1 MDSLFFTYFSVSAT
15 ISTSF
20 ALMGALFL
28 LTIPNKSKATL
39 YIGLVF
45 LVLTFGNLAYF
56 FSASFYTPFTAYHR
70 YFAIFFVPQAITLMA
85 QFFFHYPERR
95 HPKFAAFVFAL
106 DFLAISF
113 VTVLFIIKTQNVDL
127 FFRFDANYWDF
138 AEYDLS
144 RKIALVII
152 GVLFTCV
159 VAAVMQIIQSR
170 GRDRWVVSGLF
181 LTFLAGSL
189 VPAIAN
195 SLAHQG
201 VIDRGVYVL
210 LYNIFVVLGFSL
222 MVILYI
228 NNTSDSSTF
237 LAKLVGVS
245 VVVFLL
251 VMQGVSYFN
260 FLDIESSYNA
270 VRERDTRIAVREKE
284 MHKDLKY
291 LAELNADGSVRLLHG
306 DKLATR
312 GYEEELI
319 SALTYELAV
328 RPAQKNKAEAIL
340 NSGRHE
346 FLVPYGEVLRRG
358 GTPEEVA
365 GAIQKINRS
374 LLQSADK
381 IRVIDD
387 EKLRAELPALLEKQ
401 TSLPAA
407 FQKDVAE
414 FLSKNTDLP
423 PKELKNAVLRLF
435 TPMQPASVRRY
446 RQDAEGD
453 HFIAFLFFDPTAEKI
468 YEAGYDYTSYRKAFH
483 TSANRQMIL
492 LGCVLLVVLGGFRF
506 FFMGI
511 LVSPLER
518 LLGGVRKVN
527 AGDLDVELPVRVEDE
542 IGFLSRSFNAMVA
555 SIKDG
560 RMKLQEYASQLE
572 EKVLERTND
581 LKTTLEEVQA
591 LKVQQDGDYFLTAR
605 LLKPLGANTAD
616 SENVGIDVFI
626 KQKKQFHFKHWAD
639 EIGGDMCLSDS
650 IRLQDRKYV
659 FFSNADAMGKSMQGA
674 GGALVLGSVLRS
686 IVERTKLADA
696 VNLQSPERWLKNAF
710 LELQKVFESFD
721 GSMLV
726 SMILGLVDDEA
737 GLLYYMNAE
746 HPHAVLYRSGAASFV
761 DDRSMFRKLGTPVE
775 EGRLSVSTFQMH
787 PGDVVL
793 LGSDGRDDILLS
805 EGSDGRVVNQDES
818 MFVRRVEESGGSLDR
833 IVDSLLNGGELTDDL
848 SLMRISF
855 REDGPL
861 PAARTPE
868 VGKTLKECGI
878 ALRKGRLDDAAAA
891 LSRASELAPLDPFVW
906 KYRARLA
913 FRRGEFQEAGEA
925 ALMFLQSH
933 PSDTRSLYAA
943 AYCLRKTGDY
953 ARAADLGERLR
964 LREPENVRNLRNLA
978 VIHLATGHVERAR
991 EIVGEVQKI
1000 DSSDRV
1006 ARQILERIGHLNN

>member
-1 MDSLFFTYFSVSAT
+1 MESLYFTYFSVGAT

-28 LTIPNKSKATL
+28 LTIPKKSKATT
-39 YIGLVF
+39 YMGLVF
-45 LVLTFGNLAYF
+45 LVLSIGNLAYF
-56 FSASFYTPFTAYHR
+56 FSASFYTQFTAYHR

-95 HPKFAAFVFAL
+95 FPKIAAFVFAL
-106 DFLAISF
+106 DFLAIT
-113 VTVLFIIKTQNVDL
+113 VMTVLFIIKTQNVDL

-138 AEYDLS
+138 AEFDLS

-152 GVLFTCV
+152 GMLVTCII
-159 VAAVMQIIQSR
+159 AAVLQIVTSK
-170 GRDRWVVSGLF
+170 GRDRWVVTGLF
-181 LTFLAGSL
+181 LTFLAGSV

-228 NNTSDSSTF
+228 NNTPDSSTF

-251 VMQGVSYFN
+251 VMQGVSYFT
-260 FLDIESSYNA
+260 FTDIETSYNA

-284 MHKDLKY
+284 MHGDLKY
-291 LAELNADGSVRLLHG
+291 LSEMNPDGSVRLLYG

-312 GYEEELI
+312 GHEEELM
-319 SALTYELAV
+319 SALTYELSLQPS
-328 RPAQKNKAEAIL
+328 RRDKAEAIL
-340 NSGRHE
+340 NSGRYE
-346 FLVPYGEVLRRG
+346 FLVPYADVLKSGLSRGEL
-358 GTPEEVA
+358 A
-365 GAIQKINRS
+365 GAIQKINRN

-401 TSLPAA
+401 TSLPPA
-407 FQKDVAE
+407 FKTEVGAY
-414 FLSKNTDLP
+414 LAKSTLP
-423 PKELKNAVLRLF
+423 PKELKEAVLRLF
-435 TPMQPASVRRY
+435 TPMQPANVRRY
-446 RQDAEGD
+446 RQDGAGG
-453 HFIAFLFFDPTAEKI
+453 HFIAFLFYDPTADKI
-468 YEAGYDYTSYRKAFH
+468 YEAGYDYTEYRKSVH
-483 TSANRQMIL
+483 VSANRQMIL
-492 LGCVLLVVLGGFRF
+492 LGCVLLIVLGGFRF

-518 LLGGVRKVN
+518 LLDGVRKVN
-527 AGDLDVELPVRVEDE
+527 AGDLDVVLPVRVEDE

-560 RMKLQEYASQLE
+560 RQKLQEHADELE
-572 EKVLERTND
+572 DKVLERTND
-581 LKTTLEEVQA
+581 LKKTLDEVQA

-616 SENVGIDVFI
+616 SENVSVDVFI
-626 KQKKQFHFKHWAD
+626 KQKKQFNFKHWED
-639 EIGGDMCLSDS
+639 EIGGDMCLSDT

-659 FFSNADAMGKSMQGA
+659 FFTNADAMGKSIQGA

-696 VNLQSPERWLKNAF
+696 VNVQSPERWLKNAF

-726 SMILGLVDDEA
+726 SLILGLVDDEA

-746 HPHAVLYRSGAASFV
+746 HPHAVIYRGGAADFV
-761 DDRSMFRKLGTPVE
+761 PDHGMFRKLGTPVE
-775 EGRLSVSTFQMH
+775 EGKLSVSTFQMQ
-787 PGDVVL
+787 PGDVIFF
-793 LGSDGRDDILLS
+793 GSDGRDDILLS

-818 MFVRRVEESGGSLDR
+818 LFLRRVEQGDGLLDR
-833 IVDSLLNGGELTDDL
+833 IVESLVSGGELTDDL

-855 REDGPL
+855 REDGPASL
-861 PAARTPE
+861 GRSDELRA
-868 VGKTLKECGI
+868 TLRDCGL
-878 ALRKGRLDDAAAA
+878 ALRTGRLDDADAAWNRARSMSPDDPA
-891 LSRASELAPLDPFVW
+891 LWR
-906 KYRARLA
+906 YRARIAL
-913 FRRGEFQEAGEA
+913 RRGEFHEAGEA
-925 ALMFLQSH
+925 ALMFLRTH
-933 PSDTRSLYAA
+933 PADSRSLYAA
-943 AYCLRKTGDY
+943 AFCLRKTGEY
-953 ARAADLGERLR
+953 AKAADLSERLR
-964 LREPENVRNLRNLA
+964 LREPENIRNLRNLA
-978 VIHLATGHVERAR
+978 VIHLASGHLERAK
-991 EIVGEVQKI
+991 EIAAEIQQI
-1000 DSSDRV
+1000 DPADR
-1006 ARQILERIGHLNN
+1006 AAAQIMERIGHMNN